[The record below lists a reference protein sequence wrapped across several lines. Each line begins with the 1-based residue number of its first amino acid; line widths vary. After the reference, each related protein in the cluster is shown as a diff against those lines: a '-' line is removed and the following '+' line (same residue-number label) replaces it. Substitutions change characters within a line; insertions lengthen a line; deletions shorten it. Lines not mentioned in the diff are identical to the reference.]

1 MARDVSLLAVL
12 EAVAGCDV
20 VRGAGDGSAVTALVL
35 RAGLTGVG
43 GSAEGWDWREVRLA
57 ATGAEEVVLVVTE
70 LGVLVT
76 AGVVTLAGVGV
87 LLTAVALP
95 EAASLAL
102 FSFLIL
108 SISSSSLAAAGR
120 VGVTAGLGAAGL
132 GAGGGVSFFLGRANS
147 ISLSFTLNNI
157 GGVK

>member
-12 EAVAGCDV
+12 DDAVAGCV
-20 VRGAGDGSAVTALVL
+20 VERGAGDGSAVTALVL

-57 ATGAEEVVLVVTE
+57 ATGAEEVSVVTE

-76 AGVVTLAGVGV
+76 LGVVTLTGAGV
-87 LLTAVALP
+87 LLTAVALAD
-95 EAASLAL
+95 AASFAL

-120 VGVTAGLGAAGL
+120 DGVTTAGLGAAGL
-132 GAGGGVSFFLGRANS
+132 GAGGGVSFFLGLVNS
-147 ISLSFTLNNI
+147 ISLSFAI
-157 GGVK
+157 IDDG